1 MLDWMMGAGVL
12 LGAVLASV
20 GARVGAAVL
29 EVRVVVSLAGLFWA
43 VLKLSVTGSELVAIE
58 GSKSTTVAV
67 VSAVGL

>member
-1 MLDWMMGAGVL
+1 LGVLDWMMGAGVL
-12 LGAVLASV
+12 LGKVLASV

-29 EVRVVVSLAGLFWA
+29 EVRVVVSLFWA

-67 VSAVGL
+67 VSAVCL